1 MLKFITVTASTLLTS
16 LSIASACSVEAR
28 IDDGLNCTTPS
39 EVASVRLAYGARSTA
54 IYNARAATNPSGGP
68 KVVPK
73 YRVRRPV
80 R

>member
-1 MLKFITVTASTLLTS
+1 MLRFIVITATMLLTS

-28 IDDGLNCTTPS
+28 IDDGLNCTSPS
-39 EVASVRLAYGARSTA
+39 EVANVRLAWGARSTA

-68 KVVPK
+68 K
-73 YRVRRPV
+73 YRVRRPA

>member
-1 MLKFITVTASTLLTS
+1 MVKFIVVTATMVLTS

-28 IDDGLNCTTPS
+28 IDDGLNCTSPS
-39 EVASVRLAYGARSTA
+39 EIANIRLAYGARSTA

-68 KVVPK
+68 K
-73 YRVRRPV
+73 YRVRRPA

>member
-1 MLKFITVTASTLLTS
+1 MLKFIVITTAMLLTS

-28 IDDGLNCTTPS
+28 IDDGLNCTSPG
-39 EVASVRLAYGARSTA
+39 EFANVRLAYGARSTA
-54 IYNARAATNPSGGP
+54 IYNSRAATNPSGGP

-73 YRVRRPV
+73 YRVRRPA

>member
-1 MLKFITVTASTLLTS
+1 MLKFVIVTATMLLTS

-28 IDDGLNCTTPS
+28 IDDGLNCASPG
-39 EVASVRLAYGARSTA
+39 EVANVRLAYGARSTA

-73 YRVRRPV
+73 YRVRRPA